1 MQNRN
6 FIKIIAILFT
16 LICIYHLSFTW
27 KVNSVE
33 NDALE
38 FALNP
43 SQDTVLFEK
52 AKAFHITSELDT
64 IEAYKKVYLDDINSK
79 IVYDIFIA
87 DYTYSQCLDKEINLG
102 LDLKGGMNVTLE
114 VVVADVIKELAN
126 NSKDEV
132 FRASMSN
139 ALSAQENSQDNF
151 VNLFALEYEKLAP
164 TSNKGLA
171 VLFASQLKG
180 AINFDDSNEDVIAV
194 LEDEVLD
201 AIERTF
207 NILRSR
213 IDRFGVTQP
222 NIQRLKPLASG
233 RILVELPGIENPERA
248 RTLLQSTAQLGFW
261 ETYENKEI
269 FSALEN
275 INAYLRENNLV
286 NDSILTV
293 KDDSEDLLT
302 ISDSE
307 IEDDVV
313 KLEEEG
319 DLLSDLQAETDS
331 LSSDSLG
338 LLSFADFAIEN
349 PWFGVARPQYDQ
361 EAGLFD
367 GPVVGTCATRDT
379 AIINVY
385 LKDPEVI
392 KFLPQDV
399 KFAYTIKP
407 FDVANEYVQLVAL
420 KVTNRNGKAAMEGD
434 VVEDASQS
442 IDQYNK
448 AEVSM
453 SMNKEGAKQWKK
465 ITGDN
470 QPKPD
475 QNIPGRSIA
484 IVLDGYVYSYPTV
497 QNEIS
502 GGRSSISGQ
511 FTIDEAKDLAN
522 ILKSGKLPAP
532 AEIVE
537 EAIVGPSLGKEAISS
552 GLTSFIF
559 ALLIVLFYM
568 IFYYN
573 RAGVVSNIALLANI
587 FFIFGALV
595 SFGTVL
601 TLPGIAGIILT
612 IGMSVDANV
621 LIYERIR
628 EELTNGKGIRL
639 AISDGYD
646 SAYSSIIDANV
657 TTLLTGII
665 LWTFGTGPIKGFAA
679 TLVIGIITS
688 LFAAIFITRL
698 IISWRL
704 NKGKKMTFSSKLTKG
719 AFKNININ
727 FIGLRKRFYIL
738 SSIVIILGLG
748 TIFTKGLQLGIDFN
762 GGRNFIVRFDDSLD
776 LKNLKPN
783 LNEDIRK
790 ALSSV
795 FIDSAGVKSQ
805 PQVKTFGDDNQVKIS
820 TSFMIKSKDHKAA
833 TVIVENKL
841 NEGLSVISFEDKPIS
856 YQIMSSQRV
865 GATIADDFATSAI
878 WSIALSLLV
887 IFMYIL
893 LRFRKWQ
900 FSLGAVAA
908 VFHDVIIVLSIF
920 SVFYGILPFSLE
932 IDQAFIAAILTI
944 IGYSLNDTVVVFDRV
959 REYMSLNKKKKIK
972 EYMNSSL
979 NSTLSRTINTSLTTF
994 FVLLI
999 IFIFGGEVIRGF
1011 MFALMVGVIVGTY
1024 SSLFIAAPIMLDT
1037 MKEKEDN
1044 KK

>member
-6 FIKIIAILFT
+6 FIKILAIVFT
-16 LICIYHLSFTW
+16 LICIYQLSFTW

-64 IEAYKKVYLDDINSK
+64 IEAYKKVYLDDISSK
-79 IVYDIFIA
+79 TVYDIFIA
-87 DYTYSQCLDKEINLG
+87 DYTYSQCLEREINLG

-139 ALSAQENSQDNF
+139 TLSAQENSQDNF
-151 VNLFALEYEKLAP
+151 VNLFASEYEKLAP
-164 TSNKGLA
+164 TPNKGLA

-180 AINFDDSNEDVIAV
+180 TINFDDSNEDVIAV
-194 LEDEVLD
+194 LEAEVLD

-233 RILVELPGIENPERA
+233 RILVELPGIEDTERA
-248 RTLLQSTAQLGFW
+248 RKLLQSTAQLGFW

-293 KDDSEDLLT
+293 KNDSEDLLT
-302 ISDSE
+302 ILDSD

-319 DLLSDLQAETDS
+319 GLLSDLKEGTDS

-338 LLSFADFAIEN
+338 LLSFADFALEN

-361 EAGLFD
+361 EAGFLD

-379 AIINVY
+379 KTINVY

-407 FDVANEYVQLVAL
+407 FDLANEYVQLVAL

-434 VVEDASQS
+434 VVEDASQAL
-442 IDQYNK
+442 DQYNK

-453 SMNKEGAKQWKK
+453 SMNKEGSKQWKK

-511 FTIDEAKDLAN
+511 FTIAEAKDLAN

-537 EAIVGPSLGKEAISS
+537 EAIVGPALGKEAISS

-573 RAGVVSNIALLANI
+573 RAGVVSNVALLANI
-587 FFIFGALV
+587 FFIFGTIV
-595 SFGTVL
+595 SIGTVL

-665 LWTFGTGPIKGFAA
+665 LYTFGTGPIKGFAA

-738 SSIVIILGLG
+738 SLIVIILGLG

-795 FIDSAGVKSQ
+795 FIDSTGLKYP

-820 TSFMIKSKDHKAA
+820 TSYMIKSKDHKAA

-841 NEGLSVISFEDKPIS
+841 NEGLSVISLEDKSIS
-856 YQIMSSQRV
+856 YQIMSKERV
-865 GATIADDFATSAI
+865 GATIADDFASSAI
-878 WSIALSLLV
+878 KSIIFSLLV

-972 EYMNSSL
+972 EYMNSAL

-1024 SSLFIAAPIMLDT
+1024 SSLFIAAPIMLDS
-1037 MKEKEDN
+1037 MREKEDN